1 MYNRE
6 LNVTVPSGGEVFK
19 KRLIDC
25 CRSLWKLMILRHPTT
40 IYTLGLVLIA
50 DELDFQVADQ
60 HDSCEYIS
68 RMRSNGVFT
77 FVQTPNNTMLQLYIL
92 GPAFGLPSI
101 DAECNAAVALLKS
114 HFGSDQDGW
123 EIIPTHEHETT
134 LPYLRSND
142 TTVHGYAAIAQHISD
157 VVSTKGDNLTA
168 AKAADSTALSSF
180 LNTHAP
186 TLLSISL
193 YVSSENYRHATRP
206 AFTALL
212 PWHANYI
219 LPPRRRAAAR
229 AMTDHL
235 NISSIDVD
243 SVHEDNSSS
252 LGGVGKDPSQQ
263 GFEAQAKERA
273 SLLLP
278 RKDTIRSMLQRPE
291 HAAIFRL
298 HAVAEEFFAPLRDML
313 GEKEFFMD
321 TEEPTEVD
329 CLAYGFL
336 ALMLLPEVPQAWL
349 AKTMKE
355 KHSNLVR
362 FIERMHTKLDL
373 ETKVQDVMDLA
384 NCTSEENV
392 QGRRKARSLS
402 LPWCPPARPTILE
415 TVSRI
420 SKELVEQVPYFK
432 SPPTVVHLRS
442 TQQPLWKRHMPAIV
456 LGTFASIALGSY
468 YAIQTGILVWPHG
481 ESIQIFGRRRFTDY
495 GHLGAALSGIGLL
508 GQQVTRGHQQAELD
522 VSPLEVDVTVR
533 GDDGV

>member
-1 MYNRE
+1 
-6 LNVTVPSGGEVFK
+6 
-19 KRLIDC
+19 
-25 CRSLWKLMILRHPTT
+25 
-40 IYTLGLVLIA
+40 
-50 DELDFQVADQ
+50 
-60 HDSCEYIS
+60 
-68 RMRSNGVFT
+68 MRSNGVDT
-77 FVQTPNNTMLQLYIL
+77 LVQTSNNAMLQLYIL
-92 GPAFGLPSI
+92 GPAYGLPSI

-114 HFGSDQDGW
+114 HFGSDQDRW

-142 TTVHGYAAIAQHISD
+142 KTVHGYAAIAQHVSE
-157 VVSTKGDNLTA
+157 VVSTKGNTLTA
-168 AKAADSTALSSF
+168 AQAADSTALSSF
-180 LNTHAP
+180 LTTHAP

-193 YVSSENYRHATRP
+193 YVSSENYRNATRP
-206 AFTALL
+206 AFTAIL

-243 SVHEDNSSS
+243 SVHEDNNSS

-278 RKDTIRSMLQRPE
+278 RKDTVRSLLQRPE

-313 GEKEFFMD
+313 GDEKEFFSD

-349 AKTMKE
+349 AKTMRE

-362 FIERMHTKLDL
+362 FVEKMHKRLDL
-373 ETKVQDVMDLA
+373 NTKVQDVMDLA
-384 NCTSEENV
+384 NCKTGENV
-392 QGRRKARSLS
+392 AGRRKAKSMS
-402 LPWCPPARPTILE
+402 LPWSPPARPTVLE

-432 SPPTVVHLRS
+432 SPPTVVHLHSAR
-442 TQQPLWKRHMPAIV
+442 QPLWKRHLPTLIF
-456 LGTFASIALGSY
+456 GTFASIALGSY
-468 YAIQTGILVWPHG
+468 YAIQTGLLVWPHG

-508 GQQVTRGHQQAELD
+508 GQQATRDRAHHQQAELD

-533 GDDGV
+533 GDGGV